1 MIVVGVV
8 TLFYHLALCFVSLY
22 VTYLL
27 YQNSSRMVQQLLE
40 EYGIKGSMSKPGYP
54 YDNSCVESFFASM
67 KKEYILRKEYDG
79 MSVLS
84 RNCFTSKYSITGND
98 CTAHWVP

>member
-27 YQNSSRMVQQLLE
+27 YQNSSETLCRAMTILNNLPTVTTRRTLNLMNQNINRLTAE
-40 EYGIKGSMSKPGYP
+40 EKQIATDK
-54 YDNSCVESFFASM
+54 NW
-67 KKEYILRKEYDG
+67 
-79 MSVLS
+79 VLA
-84 RNCFTSKYSITGND
+84 N
-98 CTAHWVP
+98 